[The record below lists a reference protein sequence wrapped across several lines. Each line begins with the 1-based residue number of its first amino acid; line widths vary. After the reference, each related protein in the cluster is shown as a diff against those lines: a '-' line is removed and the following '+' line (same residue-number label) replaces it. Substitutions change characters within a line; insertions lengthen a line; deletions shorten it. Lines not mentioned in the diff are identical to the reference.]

1 MLKLLPNKM
10 PLKRTSSSNHIYFIC
25 SNLLY
30 VILFAAKAALQLLLV
45 IHDLHSNL
53 LKKKKSVCK
62 LYHISVIFLFLPSI
76 FFNVTFPSVI
86 IRCLFTIPFQIT
98 FILQYL
104 SEMQTI
110 IRFLR
115 LTDSTSIKPQ
125 NFSDLQLCQWP
136 SNPHSPKLLVLL
148 EGSNVFFTS
157 FKIPSGKEQMNT
169 KVFRLFIDHVNYI
182 LATG

>member
-53 LKKKKSVCK
+53 LKKKSVCK

-125 NFSDLQLCQWP
+125 NFSDLQLCQRP